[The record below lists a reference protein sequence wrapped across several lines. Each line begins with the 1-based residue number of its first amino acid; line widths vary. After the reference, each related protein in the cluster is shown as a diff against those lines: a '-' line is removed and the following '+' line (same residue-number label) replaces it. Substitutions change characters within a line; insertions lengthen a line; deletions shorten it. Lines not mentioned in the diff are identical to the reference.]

1 VPAVIAKLRN
11 LAPYA
16 ALELVMPGGSVMAIL
31 LWLYRRR
38 KQQGHGPS
46 NQAFNM
52 DGPVPYLQSAP
63 ITTDAMRVQ
72 SEIEAAG
79 STQCGAGAASA
90 IRSVRTGKAACR
102 QDLRSTRCGLADLRG
117 SAR

>member
-38 KQQGHGPS
+38 KQQRHGPS

-63 ITTDAMRVQ
+63 NDGCNAR
-72 SEIEAAG
+72 
-79 STQCGAGAASA
+79 A
-90 IRSVRTGKAACR
+90 IGDRGGWRYSVRSG
-102 QDLRSTRCGLADLRG
+102 RC
-117 SAR
+117 